1 MPFVE
6 FRRKRLLK
14 SMFPDCVYAS
24 KSALRFS
31 MEFWK
36 TELGSAPN
44 LRLFYNEETGQV
56 GMLPSFTG
64 EGYQVSVRK
73 DHLIPSVNWKG
84 FLAEAKL
91 SFMSAASFRVG
102 AGNSGE
108 MRTFIILNG
117 VIRHEKNKEGGLVF

>member
-14 SMFPDCVYAS
+14 KSMFPDCVYAS
-24 KSALRFS
+24 KTTLRFS

-36 TELGSAPN
+36 TELCSAPN
-44 LRLFYNEETGQV
+44 LRLFYNEETGQI

-64 EGYQVSVRK
+64 EGYQVSIRK

-91 SFMSAASFRVG
+91 NFMSAASFKVEG
-102 AGNSGE
+102 GNTWEG
-108 MRTFIILNG
+108 MKTFTILNG
-117 VIRHEKNKEGGLVF
+117 RKAQRRDHFTD

>member
-1 MPFVE
+1 LLEKESDMPFIE

-14 SMFPDCVYAS
+14 RSMFPDCVYAS

-31 MEFWK
+31 VEFWK

-56 GMLPSFTG
+56 GMLPSFSG
-64 EGYQVSVRK
+64 EGYRVSIRK

-91 SFMSAASFRVG
+91 NFMSAASFRVE
-102 AGNSGE
+102 AGGSKE
-108 MRTFIILNG
+108 MRTFTIFNG
-117 VIRHEKNKEGGLVF
+117 GKA